1 MVPTSQEWK
10 TSDAQR
16 LAEIESDVTVPAISW
31 DLEHQDLLHIAY
43 SGSVDR
49 FRSACYWRPAS
60 KTCRRVS
67 CAQKRGEMAAHPHSF
82 REAGPEGAW
91 QFRRACC
98 ASIDRERVLH
108 TASTRMF
115 SKDNSFQVTL
125 RNAIRERSPDQPG
138 PCRSH

>member
-1 MVPTSQEWK
+1 
-10 TSDAQR
+10 
-16 LAEIESDVTVPAISW
+16 
-31 DLEHQDLLHIAY
+31 
-43 SGSVDR
+43 
-49 FRSACYWRPAS
+49 
-60 KTCRRVS
+60 
-67 CAQKRGEMAAHPHSF
+67 MAAHPHSL
-82 REAGPEGAW
+82 REAGPEGAR

-138 PCRSH
+138 VLVAHIEGVLEDCTADTYGGTVDISVKEQSKVIRSPACCSTLFFNTH